1 MDTQQK
7 NREAA
12 RKRRPQQS
20 GQRRPAAEEKQA
32 AQQRRT
38 TAQKNTTAA
47 KRPGQQTP
55 QRQRPTQQ
63 RSAEQPAQRQRAGE
77 RRTSRQRTAQHRDY
91 PDDGIKRSAPQGA
104 HQQRSSRQG
113 TAPQRKPQPKPEAQ
127 KRTVKQNSLQ
137 NFIAGLKTNTAEKSG
152 ARAEQAEARR
162 KARAAKAEKKR
173 KQAARSDAPAV
184 IYTQPAAFNRNRLL
198 IQLLT
203 VTAIVVALVMG
214 MSVFFKVGTIT
225 VSGAEVYSAWAVR
238 EASGIKEGD
247 SLLTFSRQRAT
258 AQIQAKLPYVEKSRI
273 GIKLPETVII
283 YIEEMDV
290 AYAIKSSDGVWWLM
304 TSSGRMVEQINAAD
318 AENYTQVLGVTVEN
332 PKSNEDAVATENTPA
347 GTDASDETGD
357 ATEAAP
363 VTVTGAQRLHSALQ
377 ILQAL
382 EANDIVGEAASVN
395 VSRLEDIILWYGS
408 RYQVNLGDTSRMEYK
423 IAYMNGAILQMSD
436 YQSGIL
442 DVSFTHWPDQAGY
455 TPFE

>member
-1 MDTQQK
+1 MDTQQR

-20 GQRRPAAEEKQA
+20 GQKPSAAEEKQPA
-32 AQQRRT
+32 KPRRGSG
-38 TAQKNTTAA
+38 QKNTGAA
-47 KRPGQQTP
+47 GRPAQQANQRKRPAQQSAP
-55 QRQRPTQQ
+55 RQRP
-63 RSAEQPAQRQRAGE
+63 AQR
-77 RRTSRQRTAQHRDY
+77 RDY

-104 HQQRSSRQG
+104 HQQRSSRQS
-113 TAPQRKPQPKPEAQ
+113 TAPQRKPQPRPTAARPAAK
-127 KRTVKQNSLQ
+127 KNTLQ
-137 NFIAGLKTNTAEKSG
+137 NFIAGIKSG
-152 ARAEQAEARR
+152 SEEKANTRAEQAETRR

-173 KQAARSDAPAV
+173 RQAARSDAPAV
-184 IYTQPAAFNRNRLL
+184 IYTQPAAFNRSRFL

-203 VTAIVVALVMG
+203 VTAVVVALITG

-238 EASGIKEGD
+238 EASGIEEGD
-247 SLLTFSRQRAT
+247 GLLTFSRQRAT

-290 AYAIKSSDGVWWLM
+290 AYAIKSGDGVWWLM

-332 PKSNEDAVATENTPA
+332 PKPNEDAVATENIPVADPTA
-347 GTDASDETGD
+347 ETGE
-357 ATEAAP
+357 TTQPIP

-377 ILQAL
+377 ILRAL
-382 EANDIVGEAASVN
+382 EANDIVGEAASVD
-395 VSRLEDIILWYGS
+395 VSRLEDIILWYGTQ
-408 RYQVNLGDTSRMEYK
+408 YQVNLGDTSRMEYK

-455 TPFE
+455 TPFD